1 MDMMLWNLILSML
14 VVMLGY
20 FLREKAEELQRM
32 NILLNRTRE
41 EIAKEYVTKTE
52 VHNDIN
58 RILDRLEAL
67 DEKLERLISFDLGI
81 KNDPTVISFF
91 FRRL

>member
-20 FLREKAEELQRM
+20 FLREKSEELNRVT
-32 NILLNRTRE
+32 ILLYRTRE

-67 DEKLERLISFDLGI
+67 DEKLERLI
-81 KNDPTVISFF
+81 
-91 FRRL
+91 RA